1 MSYYGY
7 VERKPEEMQVDWASV
22 TKGIS
27 DSLAAWQKGREDLRD
42 KLEKETRETAKAIGE
57 TPEVRDEPTQTFV
70 LGAANTAASR
80 LNELNKQL
88 KSNKITPKEYTMR
101 RSNIQSDM
109 NEFYTFVKSFDKS
122 YLAKEQRASEDK
134 SGVVERVV
142 TEKALKKL
150 EGGLGGLKP
159 EVDETGTL
167 IFKSE
172 DGKTSTSMREMMKLG
187 SFQYN
192 KKNSLD
198 EMMKLGKQMA
208 AVQKGLV
215 SSPRVNDEAMNTIN
229 RQIDAIL
236 LNPNDIADVLDDAG
250 VKRDWEVD
258 DFKVVITDEDKEMA
272 RGILRDAA
280 LSSMG
285 VNIEKAP
292 SGGSTGSTKSKELT
306 KGEKDAL
313 YFGQALRDPT
323 KPANAA
329 RIAKELSVA
338 KVEYNGTALTI
349 TNTNG
354 SKTTQNVTP
363 NELPDILTSIS
374 GLDQQYVK
382 QGFGGATK
390 MGAFSGGA
398 GVGKNPAV
406 QIQVEAEKDGET
418 TIVPTPQQLQNKV
431 IDMKNQN
438 PSYKED
444 FKYEDGKVKIRYKND
459 RGQTVWGSANTIEG
473 LNQMITKW
481 NEQNVR

>member
-27 DSLAAWQKGREDLRD
+27 DSLSEWQKGREDLKE
-42 KLEKETRETAKAIGE
+42 KLEKEARETAKAIGE

-88 KSNKITPKEYTMR
+88 KSNKITPKEYTLR

-109 NEFYTFVKSFDKS
+109 NEFYTFVKSFDKA
-122 YLAKEQRASEDK
+122 YLAKEQRVNDNK

-142 TEKALKKL
+142 TEEALKKL

-208 AVQKGLV
+208 AVQKGLA
-215 SSPRVNDEAMNTIN
+215 SSSRVNDEAMNTIN

-236 LNPNDIADVLDDAG
+236 LNSNDVADVLEDAG
-250 VKRDWEVD
+250 VKKDWKVNN
-258 DFKVVITDEDKEMA
+258 FKVEITETDKEKA
-272 RGILRDAA
+272 REILREAA
-280 LSSMG
+280 LSAMG
-285 VNIEKAP
+285 TNIEKA
-292 SGGSTGSTKSKELT
+292 STGGGSGKESTQR
-306 KGEKDAL
+306 EKDSF
-313 YFGQALRDPT
+313 YFGQALKDPT
-323 KPANAA
+323 NKANAA
-329 RIAKELSVA
+329 LIAKELNVA
-338 KVEYNGTALTI
+338 KVEYNGTILTI
-349 TNTNG
+349 TDKDG

-363 NELPDILTSIS
+363 NELPDVLTSIS

-398 GVGKNPAV
+398 GVGKKPAV
-406 QIQVEAEKDGET
+406 QINVEAEKDGGGN
-418 TIVPTPQQLQNKV
+418 TIEPTPQQLQNKV
-431 IDMKNQN
+431 IDMKREN
-438 PSYKED
+438 PSYSED

-459 RGQTVWGSANTIEG
+459 SGQTVWGAADTIKG

-481 NEQNVR
+481 NQQNAQ

>member
-27 DSLAAWQKGREDLRD
+27 DSLSEWKKGREDLKE
-42 KLEKETRETAKAIGE
+42 KLEKEARETAKAIGE

-88 KSNKITPKEYTMR
+88 KSNKITPKEYTLR

-109 NEFYTFVKSFDKS
+109 NEFYTFVKSFDKA
-122 YLAKEQRASEDK
+122 YLAKEQRVNDNK

-142 TEKALKKL
+142 TEEALKKL

-208 AVQKGLV
+208 AVQKGLA
-215 SSPRVNDEAMNTIN
+215 SSSRVNDEAMNTIN

-236 LNPNDIADVLDDAG
+236 LNSNDVADVLEDAG
-250 VKRDWEVD
+250 EKKDWKVNN
-258 DFKVVITDEDKEMA
+258 FKVEITNEDKEKA
-272 RGILRDAA
+272 RGILREAA
-280 LSSMG
+280 LSAMG
-285 VNIEKAP
+285 INIEKA
-292 SGGSTGSTKSKELT
+292 STGGGSSKEST
-306 KGEKDAL
+306 KGEKDAF
-313 YFGQALRDPT
+313 YFGQALKDPT
-323 KPANAA
+323 KKANAA
-329 RIAKELSVA
+329 LIAKELNVA
-338 KVEYNGTALTI
+338 KVEYNGTTLTI
-349 TNTNG
+349 TNKDN
-354 SKTTQNVTP
+354 SKTTQNITP
-363 NELPDILTSIS
+363 DELPGMLIATS
-374 GLDQQYVK
+374 GLDREYANR
-382 QGFGGATK
+382 GFGGATQ

-398 GVGKNPAV
+398 GVGKKPAV
-406 QIQVEAEKDGET
+406 QINVEAEKDGGGN
-418 TIVPTPQQLQNKV
+418 TIEPTPQQLQNKV
-431 IDMKNQN
+431 IDMKREN
-438 PSYKED
+438 PSYSED

-459 RGQTVWGSANTIEG
+459 SGQTVWGAADTIKG

-481 NEQNVR
+481 NQQNAQ